1 MNPKYTKLEVPF
13 SPSYEKYCTLIR
25 LNAYPDAEEAARTLF
40 EATVEHLHPK
50 SLIVTEYIENRSK
63 EGSEV
68 ILQVGSSTFRGKVLS
83 ELENVHRLFPYIAS
97 CGDEMETYDTASL
110 DMLASFWLDTLKTMA
125 LGTARLHTVE
135 YIKKTYGVEKVSSVN
150 PGSGNV
156 DIWPVQELRGIF
168 DLLDQGTPIGVRL
181 TPSSLMIPNKTI
193 SGIFYESENTFTSCK
208 YCERE
213 NCPGRKE
220 PFSGKRL

>member
-1 MNPKYTKLEVPF
+1 MNPKYIKLEVPF

-25 LNAYPDAEEAARTLF
+25 LDAYPEAEEAARTLF
-40 EATVEHLHPK
+40 DETVKKLHPK
-50 SLIVTEYIENRSK
+50 SLITTEYIENRAK

-83 ELENVHRLFPYIAS
+83 ELDNVHRLFPYIAS
-97 CGDEMETYDTASL
+97 CGNEMETYDTASL

-125 LGTARLHTVE
+125 LGVARLHTVQ
-135 YIKKTYGVEKVSSVN
+135 YLKDTYGIEKVSSVN

-156 DIWPVQELRGIF
+156 DIWPVQELGGIF
-168 DLLDQGTPIGVRL
+168 DLLDQGNPIGVRL
-181 TPSSLMIPNKTI
+181 TPSSLMVPNKTI
-193 SGIFYESENTFTSCK
+193 SGIFYESAYTFTSCK